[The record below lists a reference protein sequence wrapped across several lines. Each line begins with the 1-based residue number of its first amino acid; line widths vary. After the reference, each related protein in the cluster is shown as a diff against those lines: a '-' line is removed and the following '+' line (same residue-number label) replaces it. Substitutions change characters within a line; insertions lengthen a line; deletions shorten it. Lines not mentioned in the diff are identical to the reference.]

1 MIVLAFAIALAAGTV
16 FAAEDRPGFNERS
29 PLN

>member
-1 MIVLAFAIALAAGTV
+1 MIVLAIIAALAVGTA

-29 PLN
+29 PLS